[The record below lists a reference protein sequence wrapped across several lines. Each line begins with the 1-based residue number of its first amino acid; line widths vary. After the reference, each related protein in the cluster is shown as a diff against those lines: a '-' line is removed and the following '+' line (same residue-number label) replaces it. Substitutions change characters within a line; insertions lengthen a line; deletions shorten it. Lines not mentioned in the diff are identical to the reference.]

1 MNPSGPSPVASFL
14 LFYTFLYYKGRHTTC
29 WGFQSMKA
37 KSVFSCQACGHQSPR
52 WLGRCPDCGGW
63 NTMKEERQAPTGKG
77 RPLAMKAVQAKATPI
92 GDIEV
97 IGEDRRLTHIG
108 EFDRVLG
115 GGVIPGAVI
124 LIGGDPGIGKTT
136 LLLQALPR
144 LASSTEPV
152 LYVSGEESPRQ
163 IKMRGQRLGVEHPH
177 LLILAETSLEEILKA
192 VQAIQPAAIVI
203 DSIQTVYTEQIT
215 SAPGSISQV
224 QEVSGQ
230 LMWFAKRA
238 GIPVFIIGHVTKE
251 GAIAGPRLLEHIVDT
266 VLYFEGDKGHSYRIL
281 RAVKN
286 RFGSTNEIGVFEMKD
301 VGLEEVVNPSELFL
315 AERPAKSTGSVVVS
329 SLEGTRPILVE
340 LQALVSSTTYAM
352 PKRMANGVDQNR
364 VSLLLAVMEKRL
376 GMHLSGQDV
385 YVNVVGGMRID
396 EPAIDLG
403 IVVAVTSSL
412 REVVVEPGLLVLG
425 EVGLGGEVRG
435 ISQAEL
441 RIREAAKMGFKR
453 CLLPERN
460 LSKLD
465 AIEGMDLVGI
475 SEVGEALDVVLA

>member
-1 MNPSGPSPVASFL
+1 
-14 LFYTFLYYKGRHTTC
+14 
-29 WGFQSMKA
+29 
-37 KSVFSCQACGHQSPR
+37 
-52 WLGRCPDCGGW
+52 
-63 NTMKEERQAPTGKG
+63 MKEERQSATGKG
-77 RPLAMKAVQAKATPI
+77 RPAAMKTVHAQATPI
-92 GDIEV
+92 ADIETF
-97 IGEDRRLTHIG
+97 GEDRWLTRIG

-115 GGVIPGAVI
+115 GGVIPGSVI

-136 LLLQALPR
+136 LLLQALPQ
-144 LASSTEPV
+144 LASRGQPV

-163 IKMRGQRLGVEHPH
+163 MKMRGQRLGVEHPN
-177 LLILAETSLEEILKA
+177 LLILAETSLEQILKI
-192 VQAIQPAAIVI
+192 VQEIRPAAIVV
-203 DSIQTVYTEQIT
+203 DSIQTVYTEQVT

-224 QEVSGQ
+224 QEVAGQ

-238 GIPVFIIGHVTKE
+238 GVPVFIIGHVTKE

-301 VGLEEVVNPSELFL
+301 AGLEEISNPSELFL
-315 AERPAKSTGSVVVS
+315 AERPQRSTGSVVVS

-340 LQALVSSTTYAM
+340 LQALVSSTSYAM
-352 PKRMANGVDQNR
+352 PKRVANGVELSR

-385 YVNVVGGMRID
+385 YVNVVGGMHID

-412 REVVVEPGLLVLG
+412 REALIEPGMLVLG
-425 EVGLGGEVRG
+425 EVGLGGEVRAV
-435 ISQAEL
+435 SQAEL
-441 RIREAAKMGFKR
+441 RIREAAKMGFRR
-453 CLLPERN
+453 CFLPERN
-460 LSKLD
+460 LAKLD
-465 AIEGMDLVGI
+465 PIDGMELVGI
-475 SEVGEALDVVLA
+475 REVREALDGVLA

>member
-1 MNPSGPSPVASFL
+1 
-14 LFYTFLYYKGRHTTC
+14 
-29 WGFQSMKA
+29 
-37 KSVFSCQACGHQSPR
+37 
-52 WLGRCPDCGGW
+52 
-63 NTMKEERQAPTGKG
+63 MKEERQAATGKG
-77 RPLAMKAVQAKATPI
+77 RPVALKTLQAKPTPI
-92 GDIEV
+92 GEIEV
-97 IGEDRRLTHIG
+97 IGEDRRLTRIG

-124 LIGGDPGIGKTT
+124 LIGGGPGIGKTT

-192 VQAIQPAAIVI
+192 VQAIQPAAIVV
-203 DSIQTVYTEQIT
+203 DSIQTVYTEQLT

-286 RFGSTNEIGVFEMKD
+286 RFGSTNEIGVFEMKES
-301 VGLEEVVNPSELFL
+301 GLEEVANPSQLFL
-315 AERPAKSTGSVVVS
+315 GERPQRSTGSVVVS
-329 SLEGTRPILVE
+329 SLEGSRPILVE
-340 LQALVSSTTYAM
+340 LQALVSATSYAM
-352 PKRMANGVDQNR
+352 PKRMANGVDLNR

-403 IVVAVTSSL
+403 IVAAVTSSL
-412 REVVVEPGLLVLG
+412 REVAIEPGLLVLG

-460 LSKLD
+460 LAKLE

>member
-1 MNPSGPSPVASFL
+1 
-14 LFYTFLYYKGRHTTC
+14 
-29 WGFQSMKA
+29 
-37 KSVFSCQACGHQSPR
+37 
-52 WLGRCPDCGGW
+52 
-63 NTMKEERQAPTGKG
+63 
-77 RPLAMKAVQAKATPI
+77 ATPI
-92 GDIEV
+92 AKIEV
-97 IGEDRRLTHIG
+97 IGEDRRLTRIS

-144 LASSTEPV
+144 LASDVQPV

-163 IKMRGQRLGVEHPH
+163 IKMRGQRLGVEHPN
-177 LLILAETSLEEILKA
+177 LLVLAETSLEQILKT
-192 VQAIQPAAIVI
+192 VQEIQPAAVVV
-203 DSIQTVYTEQIT
+203 DSIQTVYTEQLT

-230 LMWFAKRA
+230 LMWFAKRS
-238 GIPVFIIGHVTKE
+238 GVPVFIIGHVTKE

-286 RFGSTNEIGVFEMKD
+286 RFGSTNEIGVFEMKES
-301 VGLEEVVNPSELFL
+301 GLEEVTNPSQLFL
-315 AERPAKSTGSVVVS
+315 GERPQRSTGSVVVS
-329 SLEGTRPILVE
+329 SVEGSRPILVE
-340 LQALVSSTTYAM
+340 LQALVTSTSYAM
-352 PKRMANGVDQNR
+352 PKRMTNGVDLNR

-385 YVNVVGGMRID
+385 YVNVVGGMHID

-403 IVVAVTSSL
+403 IVAAVTSSL
-412 REVVVEPGLLVLG
+412 REVPVEPGLLVLG

-460 LSKLD
+460 LSKLEPVD
-465 AIEGMDLVGI
+465 GMELVGI
-475 SEVGEALDVVLA
+475 HEVGEALDVVLA

>member
-1 MNPSGPSPVASFL
+1 
-14 LFYTFLYYKGRHTTC
+14 
-29 WGFQSMKA
+29 MKT
-37 KSVFSCQACGHQSPR
+37 GHAQ
-52 WLGRCPDCGGW
+52 
-63 NTMKEERQAPTGKG
+63 
-77 RPLAMKAVQAKATPI
+77 ATPI
-92 GDIEV
+92 ADIETV
-97 IGEDRRLTHIG
+97 GEDRWLTRIG

-115 GGVIPGAVI
+115 GGVIPGSVI

-136 LLLQALPR
+136 LLLQALPQ
-144 LASSTEPV
+144 LASRGQPV

-163 IKMRGQRLGVEHPH
+163 MKMRGQRLGVEHPN
-177 LLILAETSLEEILKA
+177 LLILAETSLEQILKI
-192 VQAIQPAAIVI
+192 VQEIRPAAIVV
-203 DSIQTVYTEQIT
+203 DSIQTVYTEQVT

-224 QEVSGQ
+224 QEVAGQ

-238 GIPVFIIGHVTKE
+238 GVPVFIIGHVTKE

-301 VGLEEVVNPSELFL
+301 AGLEEISNPSELFL
-315 AERPAKSTGSVVVS
+315 AERPQRSTGSVVVS

-340 LQALVSSTTYAM
+340 LQALVSSTSYAM
-352 PKRMANGVDQNR
+352 PKRVANGVELSR

-385 YVNVVGGMRID
+385 YVNVVGGMHID

-412 REVVVEPGLLVLG
+412 REALIEPGMLVLG
-425 EVGLGGEVRG
+425 EVGLGGEVRAV
-435 ISQAEL
+435 SQAEL
-441 RIREAAKMGFKR
+441 RIREAAKMGFRR
-453 CLLPERN
+453 CFLPERN
-460 LSKLD
+460 LAKLD
-465 AIEGMDLVGI
+465 PIDGMELVGI
-475 SEVGEALDVVLA
+475 REVREALDGVLA

>member
-1 MNPSGPSPVASFL
+1 
-14 LFYTFLYYKGRHTTC
+14 
-29 WGFQSMKA
+29 
-37 KSVFSCQACGHQSPR
+37 
-52 WLGRCPDCGGW
+52 
-63 NTMKEERQAPTGKG
+63 MKEERQAPAGKG
-77 RPLAMKAVQAKATPI
+77 RPVALKTLQAKATPI
-92 GDIEV
+92 GEIEV
-97 IGEDRRLTHIG
+97 IGEDRRLTRIG

-115 GGVIPGAVI
+115 GGVIPGSVI
-124 LIGGDPGIGKTT
+124 LIGGDPGIGTTT

-144 LASSTEPV
+144 LASSTQPV

-192 VQAIQPAAIVI
+192 VQAIQPVAVVV
-203 DSIQTVYTEQIT
+203 DSIQTVYTEQLT

-238 GIPVFIIGHVTKE
+238 GVPVFIIGHVTKE

-286 RFGSTNEIGVFEMKD
+286 RFGSTNEIGVFEMKES
-301 VGLEEVVNPSELFL
+301 GLEEVANPSQLFL
-315 AERPAKSTGSVVVS
+315 GERPQRSTGSVVVS
-329 SLEGTRPILVE
+329 SLEGSRPILVE
-340 LQALVSSTTYAM
+340 LQALVSATSYAM
-352 PKRMANGVDQNR
+352 PKRMANGVELNR

-376 GMHLSGQDV
+376 GLHLSGQDV
-385 YVNVVGGMRID
+385 YVNVVGGMHID

-403 IVVAVTSSL
+403 IVAAVTSSL
-412 REVVVEPGLLVLG
+412 REVAIEPGLLVLG

-460 LSKLD
+460 LAKLEPID
-465 AIEGMDLVGI
+465 GMELVGI
-475 SEVGEALDVVLA
+475 NEVGEALDVVLA

>member
-1 MNPSGPSPVASFL
+1 
-14 LFYTFLYYKGRHTTC
+14 
-29 WGFQSMKA
+29 
-37 KSVFSCQACGHQSPR
+37 
-52 WLGRCPDCGGW
+52 
-63 NTMKEERQAPTGKG
+63 MKEERQEAAGKG
-77 RPLAMKAVQAKATPI
+77 RPVAMEMAQAQATPI
-92 GDIEV
+92 SKIEV
-97 IGEDRRLTHIG
+97 VGEDRRLTRIG

-115 GGVIPGAVI
+115 GGVIPGSVI

-136 LLLQALPR
+136 LLLQALSC
-144 LASSTEPV
+144 LASQRDQV

-163 IKMRGQRLGVEHPH
+163 IKMRGQRLGIDHPG
-177 LLILAETSLEEILKA
+177 LLILSETSLEKILKA
-192 VQAIQPAAIVI
+192 VQELQPVAVVV
-203 DSIQTVYTEQIT
+203 DSIQTVYTEQLT

-224 QEVSGQ
+224 QEVAGQ

-238 GIPVFIIGHVTKE
+238 GVPVFIIGHVTKE

-301 VGLEEVVNPSELFL
+301 AGLEEVSNPSELFL
-315 AERPAKSTGSVVVS
+315 AERPQRSTGSVVVS

-340 LQALVSSTTYAM
+340 LQALVSSTSYAM
-352 PKRMANGVDQNR
+352 PKRMANGVELSR
-364 VSLLLAVMEKRL
+364 VSLILAVMEKRL

-385 YVNVVGGMRID
+385 YVNVVGGLRID

-403 IVVAVTSSL
+403 LVAAVTSSL
-412 REVVVEPGLLVLG
+412 RDVPVEPGLLILG
-425 EVGLGGEVRG
+425 EVGLGGEVRAV
-435 ISQAEL
+435 SQVEA

-460 LSKLD
+460 LMKLAPID
-465 AIEGMDLVGI
+465 GMELVGI
-475 SEVGEALDVVLA
+475 QGVREALDVVLA